1 MRPRDRDAV
10 MRSRWKRDNLVEK
23 FQQKIVKETQ
33 LVAKK
38 TGVNPWLVLG
48 MLP

>member
-1 MRPRDRDAV
+1 MRHRARDAV
-10 MRSRWKRDNLVEK
+10 MKSRWKRDNLMEK

-38 TGVNPWLVLG
+38 TGVNPWIVLG